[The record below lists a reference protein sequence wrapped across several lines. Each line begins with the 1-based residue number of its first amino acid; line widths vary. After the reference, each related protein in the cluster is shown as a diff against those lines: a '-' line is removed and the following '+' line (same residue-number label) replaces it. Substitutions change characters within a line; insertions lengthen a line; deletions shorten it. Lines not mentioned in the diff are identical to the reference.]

1 MMNLGKYEDK
11 TKYGNFN
18 WPVKFCTVGRKIPN
32 PMERKET
39 LVKEIHF
46 DTLLRILKYTDWA
59 KTPVFE
65 QFLQHGRWIHQDE
78 YIYSE
83 IEIKYLVSSLSTMVN
98 EANDAE
104 FNENEGLAIIQK
116 HWGKTVTTL
125 QRLMN

>member
-11 TKYGNFN
+11 LKYGKFN

-59 KTPVFE
+59 KTPVFD
-65 QFLQHGRWIHQDE
+65 QFLLHGRWIHNDE
-78 YIYSE
+78 EIYSE
-83 IEIKYLVSSLSTMVN
+83 IEINYLVCSLKKMIN
-98 EANDAE
+98 
-104 FNENEGLAIIQK
+104 K
-116 HWGKTVTTL
+116 
-125 QRLMN
+125 